1 MSPILAFDSGDAH
14 RWFWVILG
22 GVVFS
27 MIGLGAFGYGK
38 KLELWKPK
46 IIGLLLMGYPYF
58 VYNVYAVWAIGIG
71 LCTLLWFHHDE

>member
-1 MSPILAFDSGDAH
+1 
-14 RWFWVILG
+14 
-22 GVVFS
+22 